1 MRSFK
6 VQVENKVVYLEFLGI
21 FIIVVLLILL
31 CVVCRRCD
39 SYHLCGGE

>member
-21 FIIVVLLILL
+21 FIHSGFINPAL
-31 CVVCRRCD
+31 CCVPQM
-39 SYHLCGGE
+39 